1 MDISVYNNCMIRL
14 AEDHIKI
21 NEYGALEVNADVFI
35 KANMSDK
42 EIKDFI
48 YQIFD
53 MLIEDQNDEHP
64 YTEASFT
71 NFLGEKF
78 LSYIDDYEFN
88 CFGGDSIWEV
98 TVYYKNSIIYV
109 WGNAFE
115 GYIHLSY
122 EGNKIEEESIE

>member
-1 MDISVYNNCMIRL
+1 MVDISVYNNCMNKL
-14 AEDHIKI
+14 AKDNIKI

-53 MLIEDQNDEHP
+53 MMIEDWNEEHP
-64 YTEASFT
+64 YIEANFT
-71 NFLGEKF
+71 NFIGERF
-78 LSYIDDYEFN
+78 LSYLEDFEFN
-88 CFGGDSIWEV
+88 CFESDSFWDI
-98 TVYYKNSIIYV
+98 TIYYKNSIIYV

-115 GYIHLSY
+115 GYIHLGY
-122 EGNKIEEESIE
+122 EGDKVEEEE